1 VLIEEVE
8 AIRTAHPVFSAYLS
22 IVEAM
27 LASQRNYLYVGPVIA
42 ALELPGEIQV
52 LISGVRPLAVRN
64 CDAAQMFAFNLRTWQ
79 DGEFVRTQYRT
90 ESIRDLMSGLESI
103 AQEKSAAS
111 GIQWNI
117 RQIVFERRNARK

>member
-1 VLIEEVE
+1 
-8 AIRTAHPVFSAYLS
+8 
-22 IVEAM
+22 
-27 LASQRNYLYVGPVIA
+27 
-42 ALELPGEIQV
+42 
-52 LISGVRPLAVRN
+52 
-64 CDAAQMFAFNLRTWQ
+64 MFAFNLRTWQ
-79 DGEFVRTQYRT
+79 DGEFVRTHYRT